1 MLFLIYFLKV
11 CIYIL
16 YLIFLGN
23 VTKLFVSSGTI
34 SVNIDGTVQ
43 VLAEEALKVE
53 DIDEAVF
60 F

>member
-1 MLFLIYFLKV
+1 M
-11 CIYIL
+11 
-16 YLIFLGN
+16 
-23 VTKLFVSSGTI
+23 SSGTI